1 MIGRTPTDRNRVRPA
16 RSARIDPLAKIPAY
30 IHVAFDGGQC
40 AIVCLVH
47 PFRMQ
52 MELNLVAGILDQPN
66 HFLKARETK
75 PRGEQGFN
83 AEDALETMVTRC
95 CSVKGDRHRR

>member
-1 MIGRTPTDRNRVRPA
+1 
-16 RSARIDPLAKIPAY
+16 
-30 IHVAFDGGQC
+30 
-40 AIVCLVH
+40 
-47 PFRMQ
+47 MQ
-52 MELNLVAGILDQPN
+52 MELNLVTSILDQPN